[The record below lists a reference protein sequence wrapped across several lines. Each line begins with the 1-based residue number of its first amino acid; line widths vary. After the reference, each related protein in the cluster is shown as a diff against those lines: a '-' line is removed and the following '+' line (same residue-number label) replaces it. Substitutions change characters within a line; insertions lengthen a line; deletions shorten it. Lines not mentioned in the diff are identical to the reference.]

1 MKNTTKVL
9 SGIALISLFCL
20 LFGNCTK
27 GPADVSVEIKK
38 ANEVFMAAV
47 SARDT
52 SAFRGL
58 YTSDAKLFPANSDVV
73 EGQQAIVGFW
83 NAVLGMGIQKVEF
96 ETVTA
101 QRTGDIAIE
110 EGKYK
115 LYVAGDH
122 IADQGKYMVTWK
134 NEDGKWKVQRDIW
147 NISTPAPQQRA
158 MAKDTVMMI
167 VNYVKADKV
176 AQFEEFNTNY
186 LALAA
191 TEFNAQIKRTV
202 RTQKSADPNKDGTYT
217 YIYLMD
223 PYAGCNDYEI
233 LHNLKAKYGE
243 EKAGEY
249 YKMFTDCLKEGKSQV
264 FLTVETGW

>member
-1 MKNTTKVL
+1 MKKTTKVL

-73 EGQQAIVGFW
+73 EGPQAIVGFW
-83 NAVLGMGIQKVEF
+83 SVVMSMGIQKVEF

-115 LYVAGDH
+115 LYVADDH
-122 IADQGKYMVTWK
+122 IADQGKYLVTWK

-147 NISTPAPQQRA
+147 NISTPAAQQRA
-158 MAKDTVMMI
+158 MAKDTVMM
-167 VNYVKADKV
+167 VLNYVKADKV

-191 TEFNAQIKRTV
+191 SELNAQTKRTV

-223 PYAGCNDYEI
+223 PYVGTNNYD
-233 LHNLKAKYGE
+233 LFQNLSAKYGE
-243 EKAGEY
+243 EKGKEY
-249 YKMFTDCLKEGKSQV
+249 MKMYSDCLKDGKSQV
-264 FLTVETGW
+264 MLTVETGW

>member
-1 MKNTTKVL
+1 MKKTTKVL
-9 SGIALISLFCL
+9 SGIALISLFCI
-20 LFGNCTK
+20 LFGSCAK
-27 GPADVSVEIKK
+27 GPVDVSVEIKK
-38 ANEVFMAAV
+38 ANKVFMTAV
-47 SARDT
+47 SSRDT
-52 SAFRGL
+52 SALRAL

-73 EGQQAIVGFW
+73 EGPQAIVGFW
-83 NAVLGMGIQKVEF
+83 NAVMGMGIQKAEF

-101 QRTGDIAIE
+101 QRIGDIAIE

-122 IADQGKYMVTWK
+122 MVDQGKYMVTWK

-147 NISTPAPQQRA
+147 NNSTPAPQPRA
-158 MAKDTVMMI
+158 MAKDTVMM
-167 VNYVKADKV
+167 VMNYVKADKV

-191 TEFNAQIKRTV
+191 TEFNAQTKKTV
-202 RTQKSADPNKDGTYT
+202 RTQKSAVPNKDGSYT

-223 PYAGCNDYEI
+223 PYAGTNDYDI
-233 LHNLKAKYGE
+233 FHNLMAKYGE

-249 YKMFTDCLKEGKSQV
+249 MKMYSDCLKDGKSQV
-264 FLTVETGW
+264 MLTVETGW